1 MRGLRPDLI
10 PVLVARD
17 VAVVKKEA
25 AIVVHLN
32 GNGVVI
38 NRNPEPR
45 LNVLAVIGPG
55 EAFGKKFEEALLCEV
70 GIGKSRPYHMA
81 NKPRQS
87 RTGGESAKVMPRRK
101 WFYLSDKQYQQL
113 APIVFSVLQET
124 TNQAVRGWKK
134 SFFNNNPWYVPARRS
149 FFLKRWKKVKTSE
162 KAYAILRGTR
172 YAVSLADRHFL
183 SDIFSAELETNQQ
196 RLSGLRRYL
205 DKRLSIVAR
214 RKRNGRPKAFV
225 DVEAALDKKYLSRY
239 LAIEVLRRFVPWHR
253 FFDELCA
260 LVGWNGKDATPEHK
274 LIAAALPRSEQR
286 LNEIQIRVTTGL
298 DQKKDHIVF
307 EVFPNNNG
315 LKPPAGPEI
324 LSGDN
329 SLFEH

>member
-1 MRGLRPDLI
+1 MRGLRQDWI
-10 PVLVARD
+10 PELVAKD
-17 VAVVKKEA
+17 AAVVKEEA
-25 AIVVHLN
+25 RLVIYLN
-32 GNGVVI
+32 GGNFEFVQ
-38 NRNPEPR
+38 NQNPR
-45 LNVLAVIGPG
+45 LNVIAVIGPS
-55 EAFGKKFEEALLCEV
+55 EAFGKKFDEAVLCEI
-70 GIGKSRPYHMA
+70 GIGKSRPYHA
-81 NKPRQS
+81 
-87 RTGGESAKVMPRRK
+87 AKKQYRIPKRRK
-101 WFYLSDKQYQQL
+101 WFSLTEEQYRQA
-113 APIVFSVLQET
+113 APIVFSILQEM
-124 TNQAVRGWKK
+124 TNQAVLGWKK
-134 SFFNNNPWYVPARRS
+134 SFFNNDPWYVPARRS

-183 SDIFSAELETNQQ
+183 SDLFYAELETNQR

-205 DKRLSIVAR
+205 DKRLSIVPR

-239 LAIEVLRRFVPWHR
+239 LAIEVLKRFVPWHR

-274 LIAAALPRSEQR
+274 LIAAVLPPPELR
-286 LNEIQIRVTTGL
+286 LNGIQIRVTTGL

-315 LKPPAGPEI
+315 LKPPA
-324 LSGDN
+324 
-329 SLFEH
+329 